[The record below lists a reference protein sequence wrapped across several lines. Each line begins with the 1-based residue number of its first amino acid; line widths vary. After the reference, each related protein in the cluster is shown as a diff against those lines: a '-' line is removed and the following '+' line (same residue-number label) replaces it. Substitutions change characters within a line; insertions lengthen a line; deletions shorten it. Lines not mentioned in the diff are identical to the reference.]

1 MMTLDTIYNEDCLE
15 GMKRIPDGS
24 VDCVICDL
32 PYGTM
37 KGAALDGW
45 TADETEWDEI
55 IPTDQLFLAYG
66 RVLRPGGTAVLF
78 SQEPYTS
85 HLRTFKAYN
94 AMKFCYP
101 MIWKKNVHANALLA
115 KKAPVSLFEDINVF
129 SRSNPLKHEVDWEH
143 PLRPYFA
150 KVLEFIGR
158 PKSEIMDALGSR
170 VDHTF
175 RCNSTQFS
183 LCTAETY
190 ADIIERYG
198 IDKMEGY
205 MTYEQL
211 AEIDEPRE
219 MAAIEKEHESVFN
232 LPEGKQ
238 SMSNVLEFS
247 KDTDG
252 FHPTQK
258 PVALIRRLV
267 LTYTNE
273 GDTVLDNCMG
283 SGTTAIACIKER
295 RHFIGFELSK
305 EYFDKAVRRI
315 KAEQAQLT
323 LF

>member
-1 MMTLDTIYNEDCLE
+1 MTLDTIYNEDCLQ

-24 VDCVICDL
+24 IDAVICDL

-37 KGAALDGW
+37 KGADIEGW
-45 TADETEWDEI
+45 VKAERDTSWDDI
-55 IPTDQLFLAYG
+55 IPTDQLFQAYG
-66 RVLRPGGTAVLF
+66 RVLRPGGAAVLF

-94 AMKFCYP
+94 AIKFSYP
-101 MIWKKNVHANALLA
+101 MIWYKNVHANALLA
-115 KKAPVSLFEDINVF
+115 KNAPVSYFEDINVF
-129 SRSNPLKHEVDWEH
+129 RRTNPMRHEIDWEH

-150 KVLEFIGR
+150 KVLEYIGK
-158 PKSEIMDALGSR
+158 PKSEIMNALGSR

-175 RCNSTQFS
+175 RSNSTQFS

-190 ADIIERYG
+190 ADIIKHYG
-198 IDKMEGY
+198 IDKMEGF
-205 MTYEQL
+205 MTYEEL
-211 AEIDEPRE
+211 AAIDEPRE
-219 MAAIEKEHESVFN
+219 MPAIEKNEPVFN
-232 LPEGKQ
+232 LPEGQNILK
-238 SMSNVLEFS
+238 NVLEFS

-305 EYFDKAVRRI
+305 EYFYKAVRRI